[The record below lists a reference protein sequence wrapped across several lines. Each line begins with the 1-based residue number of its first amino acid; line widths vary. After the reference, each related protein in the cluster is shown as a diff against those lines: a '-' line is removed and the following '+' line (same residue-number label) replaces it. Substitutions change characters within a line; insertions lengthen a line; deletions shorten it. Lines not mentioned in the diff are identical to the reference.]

1 MMDDGN
7 WAATLLYEYP
17 QQFGGPSIRWPAKM
31 REAGGAKSSK
41 NPNQGTTSELRSNG
55 SRRQCCLGICY
66 YILSRRMAKTR
77 CIPGSVTNLPLPLPL
92 PSLLPT
98 LMVDEYRRRVAGR
111 PGRHSTFI
119 HTGIFLS
126 MMTRREP
133 LQGSYVCRLSNISP
147 LVLELK
153 PPI

>member
-1 MMDDGN
+1 M
-7 WAATLLYEYP
+7 
-17 QQFGGPSIRWPAKM
+17 RWPAKM

-55 SRRQCCLGICY
+55 SRRQRCLGICY
-66 YILSRRMAKTR
+66 YIPSRRMAKTR
-77 CIPGSVTNLPLPLPL
+77 CIPGSVTNLPLPL

-111 PGRHSTFI
+111 PGRHGRTIPAPAVHSTFI

-126 MMTRREP
+126 MMMR
-133 LQGSYVCRLSNISP
+133 
-147 LVLELK
+147 
-153 PPI
+153 